1 MNPTCSVSDPDP
13 ESQSEAQPGARTDTL
28 QSTDTAAEQGPTQKP
43 GSEPEDEK
51 QAEPEPEP
59 EPELPPLTPQEFR
72 VYNRLAEQMEYFVRP
87 HLPPLFPAPPP
98 STRDALPVDH
108 VLTFHPPLPKQHD
121 HFRQMYTTLQ
131 TACTNR
137 RRPAG
142 MSLRQFLDEGLRL
155 ARYLEMH
162 HSIEETHLYPLLGRK
177 MPAFRS
183 SASPFSP
190 SSGGGKK
197 GKGKGKGGK
206 DKESCELLRQ
216 HQVIHDGMDEMADYL
231 RRCKDGE
238 CEFELAVLKEKLDVC
253 GDVLLAHLDQEVAD
267 LGAERMRKYFTL
279 QEMKAIPM

>member
-1 MNPTCSVSDPDP
+1 M
-13 ESQSEAQPGARTDTL
+13 QSA
-28 QSTDTAAEQGPTQKP
+28 DTAAEQEPAQQLD
-43 GSEPEDEK
+43 SEWEEEQ

-59 EPELPPLTPQEFR
+59 EPALPPLTPQEFR
-72 VYNRLAEQMEYFVRP
+72 VYNRLAEQMEYF
-87 HLPPLFPAPPP
+87 
-98 STRDALPVDH
+98 
-108 VLTFHPPLPKQHD
+108 HD

-183 SASPFSP
+183 SASPFS
-190 SSGGGKK
+190 SSSRGGGKK

-216 HQVIHDGMDEMADYL
+216 HQVIHDGMDEVAAYL

-238 CEFELAVLKEKLDVC
+238 CEFELGVLKEKLDVC

-267 LGAERMRKYFTL
+267 LGAERMRRYFTL